1 MSARTSDQRRAMSKA
16 LTRAANASVAD
27 VLLTAQGSAGLCSRI
42 GVTGPPGAGK
52 SSLIAALVRRRLQRG
67 GDIAILAIDPT
78 SPVSGGAILG
88 DRIRMEDLAQ
98 NPRVYI
104 RSLASRRSHDGLA
117 DNLPDMLE
125 IVERAGF
132 AEAILETVGVGQV
145 EYAVRHVVDTILL
158 VLMPG
163 AGDQIQA
170 MKGGI
175 LETADIVVV
184 NKSDQPG
191 ARQLAGELAAVM
203 KMRGDDEGWTPPIV
217 PTSINDPASIEALA
231 AEIDRHQ
238 AWLVGRPGAAGRL
251 ESRRAQHVG
260 SLVARRV
267 SGILEQLPA
276 DVLREPLASLYET
289 VVRHLAEPRRTMA
302 DDVSKE
308 SQRSKPTVQDRRSL
322 SAERQQRED

>member
-1 MSARTSDQRRAMSKA
+1 MSARSSEARRTMSKA

-27 VLLTAQGSAGLCSRI
+27 VLLTAQGSAGLCGRI

-52 SSLIAALVRRRLQRG
+52 SSLIAALARHRLQREG
-67 GDIAILAIDPT
+67 NIAILAIDPT

-132 AEAILETVGVGQV
+132 VEAILETVGVGQV

-175 LETADIVVV
+175 LETADILVV

-191 ARQLAGELAAVM
+191 ARQLAGELAGVI
-203 KMRGDDEGWTPPIV
+203 KKRGEGDDAWTPPIV
-217 PTSINDPASIEALA
+217 PTSLHDPPSIEALA

-238 AWLVGRPGAAGRL
+238 AWLTSRPGVAGRL
-251 ESRRAQHVG
+251 ESRHAQHVG

-267 SGILEQLPA
+267 SEVLEALPPE
-276 DVLREPLASLYET
+276 VLREPIASLYQT
-289 VVRHLAEPRRTMA
+289 VVRNLVEPHIKTA
-302 DDVSKE
+302 
-308 SQRSKPTVQDRRSL
+308 QPT
-322 SAERQQRED
+322 

>member
-1 MSARTSDQRRAMSKA
+1 MSARTSEQRRTMSKA

-52 SSLIAALVRRRLQRG
+52 STLIAALARRRLQRE

-191 ARQLAGELAAVM
+191 ARQLAAELAAVV
-203 KMRGDDEGWTPPIV
+203 KKRGEDDEGWTPPIV
-217 PTSINDPASIEALA
+217 PTSLNDPASIEALA

-238 AWLVGRPGAAGRL
+238 AWLANRPGTAGRL

-267 SGILEQLPA
+267 SEVLEELPA
-276 DVLREPLASLYET
+276 EVLREPLASLYET
-289 VVRHLAEPRRTMA
+289 VMRRLAEPRITTA
-302 DDVSKE
+302 
-308 SQRSKPTVQDRRSL
+308 QPT
-322 SAERQQRED
+322 

>member
-1 MSARTSDQRRAMSKA
+1 MSKA
-16 LTRAANASVAD
+16 LTRAADASVAE
-27 VLLTAQGSAGLCSRI
+27 VLLTAQGSAGLCGRI

-52 SSLIAALVRRRLQRG
+52 SSLIAALARHRLRRE

-132 AEAILETVGVGQV
+132 VEAILETVGVGQV

-175 LETADIVVV
+175 LETADILVV
-184 NKSDQPG
+184 NKADQPG
-191 ARQLAGELAAVM
+191 ARQFAGELAGVI
-203 KMRGDDEGWTPPIV
+203 KKRGEGDEAWMPPIV
-217 PTSINDPASIEALA
+217 STSLHDPACIEALA

-238 AWLVGRPGAAGRL
+238 AWLANRPGAGGRL
-251 ESRRAQHVG
+251 ESRHAQHVG

-267 SGILEQLPA
+267 GEVLEELPPE
-276 DVLREPLASLYET
+276 VLREPLASLYET
-289 VVRHLAEPRRTMA
+289 VMRRLVEPHIKTA
-302 DDVSKE
+302 
-308 SQRSKPTVQDRRSL
+308 QPT
-322 SAERQQRED
+322 

>member
-1 MSARTSDQRRAMSKA
+1 MSAHSSEQRRAMSKA

-27 VLLTAQGSAGLCSRI
+27 VLTTAQGSAGLCARI

-52 SSLIAALVRRRLQRG
+52 SSLIAALARRRLQNE

-132 AEAILETVGVGQV
+132 VEAILETVGVGQV

-175 LETADIVVV
+175 LETADILVV

-191 ARQLAGELAAVM
+191 ARQLASELAAVI
-203 KMRGDDEGWTPPIV
+203 KLSGDGEDGWAPPIV
-217 PTSINDPASIEALA
+217 ATSINDAASIDALA

-238 AWLVGRPGAAGRL
+238 AWLANRPGAGGRL
-251 ESRRAQHVG
+251 ERRRAQHVG

-267 SGILEQLPA
+267 SEVLDELPA
-276 DVLREPLASLYET
+276 DVLRAPLASLYEA
-289 VVRHLAEPRRTMA
+289 VVRRLAAQDDGAADVNRR
-302 DDVSKE
+302 
-308 SQRSKPTVQDRRSL
+308 RR
-322 SAERQQRED
+322 RG

>member
-1 MSARTSDQRRAMSKA
+1 MAD
-16 LTRAANASVAD
+16 ASVAD
-27 VLLTAQGSAGLCSRI
+27 VLAIAEGASGACRRI

-52 SSLIAALVRRRLQRG
+52 SSLIAALVRHRLSRD
-67 GDIAILAIDPT
+67 GDIAVLAIDPT

-125 IVERAGF
+125 IVENAGF
-132 AEAILETVGVGQV
+132 SEAILETVGVGQV

-158 VLMPG
+158 VLPPG

-175 LETADIVVV
+175 LETADILVV
-184 NKSDQPG
+184 NKADLPG
-191 ARQLAGELAAVM
+191 AQQLASELAGVM
-203 KMRGDDEGWTPPIV
+203 KLRGETDAGWVPPIIQ
-217 PTSINDPASIEALA
+217 TCIRDAGSIAALA
-231 AEIDRHQ
+231 SEVDRHQ
-238 AWLVGRPGAAGRL
+238 AWIAGRAGATGRL
-251 ESRRAQHVG
+251 EARRAQHVA

-267 SGILEQLPA
+267 AEVLERTSPET
-276 DVLREPLASLYET
+276 LRQPLAGLYGS
-289 VVRHLAEPRRTMA
+289 VVDRLALPERTA
-302 DDVSKE
+302 
-308 SQRSKPTVQDRRSL
+308 
-322 SAERQQRED
+322 

>member
-1 MSARTSDQRRAMSKA
+1 MNARTGEQRRAMSKA
-16 LTRAANASVAD
+16 LSRAANASVAD
-27 VLLTAQGSAGLCSRI
+27 VLATAQGSAGQCSRI

-52 SSLIAALVRRRLQRG
+52 SSLIAVLARRRLQRE
-67 GDIAILAIDPT
+67 GDIAILAVDPT

-98 NPRVYI
+98 NPRIYI
-104 RSLASRRSHDGLA
+104 RSLASRRSRDGLA

-132 AEAILETVGVGQV
+132 VEAILETVGVGQV
-145 EYAVRHVVDTILL
+145 EYAVRNVVDTILL

-175 LETADIVVV
+175 LETADILVV

-191 ARQLAGELAAVM
+191 ARQLASELAGVIKA
-203 KMRGDDEGWTPPIV
+203 RGDGDDNWTSPIV
-217 PTSINDPASIEALA
+217 PTSLHDPASIEALA

-238 AWLVGRPGAAGRL
+238 AWLANRPGASGRL
-251 ESRRAQHVG
+251 ERRRAQHVG

-267 SGILEQLPA
+267 SEVLDELPTE
-276 DVLREPLASLYET
+276 VLRAPLASLYEA
-289 VVRHLAEPRRTMA
+289 VVRRLAEHDEGAAEVGRR
-302 DDVSKE
+302 
-308 SQRSKPTVQDRRSL
+308 RRGS
-322 SAERQQRED
+322 

>member
-1 MSARTSDQRRAMSKA
+1 MNARSSEQRRTMSKA

-27 VLLTAQGSAGLCSRI
+27 VLLTAQGSAGLCARI

-52 SSLIAALVRRRLQRG
+52 SSLIAALVRRRLERE
-67 GDIAILAIDPT
+67 GDIAVLAIDPT

-88 DRIRMEDLAQ
+88 DRIRMEDLTQ

-175 LETADIVVV
+175 LETADILVV

-191 ARQLAGELAAVM
+191 ARQLACELAGVI
-203 KMRGDDEGWTPPIV
+203 KLRGDGDEGWTPSIV
-217 PTSINDPASIEALA
+217 PTSLHDPASIEALA

-238 AWLVGRPGAAGRL
+238 AWLADRPGASGRI
-251 ESRRAQHVG
+251 ERRHTQHVG

-267 SGILEQLPA
+267 GEVLDELPA
-276 DVLREPLASLYET
+276 EVLRAPLASLYEA
-289 VVRHLAEPRRTMA
+289 VVRRLAEHNDGAAGVNKRR
-302 DDVSKE
+302 
-308 SQRSKPTVQDRRSL
+308 RRG
-322 SAERQQRED
+322 

>member
-1 MSARTSDQRRAMSKA
+1 MNARSGEARRAMSKA

-27 VLLTAQGSAGLCSRI
+27 VLKTAQGSAGLCARI

-52 SSLIAALVRRRLQRG
+52 SSLISALARRRLQKE

-78 SPVSGGAILG
+78 SPVGGGAILG

-98 NPRVYI
+98 NPRVFI

-191 ARQLAGELAAVM
+191 ARQLVAELAAVI
-203 KMRGDDEGWTPPIV
+203 KAHGADDGGWVPPIV
-217 PTSINDPASIEALA
+217 MTSLNDAASVEALA
-231 AEIDRHQ
+231 SEIDRHQ
-238 AWLVGRPGAAGRL
+238 AWLTSRPGVAGRL

-267 SGILEQLPA
+267 GEVLEELPA
-276 DVLREPLASLYET
+276 EVLRAPIATLYET
-289 VVRHLAEPRRTMA
+289 VVRRLAEPWITTAQPR
-302 DDVSKE
+302 
-308 SQRSKPTVQDRRSL
+308 
-322 SAERQQRED
+322 

>member
-1 MSARTSDQRRAMSKA
+1 MSTSTGQKRRAMSKA
-16 LTRAANASVAD
+16 LTRAANASVAE
-27 VLLTAQGSAGLCSRI
+27 VLRTAEGSSGVCARI

-52 SSLIAALVRRRLQRG
+52 SSLIAALARRRLRNE

-78 SPVSGGAILG
+78 SPISGGAILG
-88 DRIRMEDLAQ
+88 DRIRMEELAQ

-145 EYAVRHVVDTILL
+145 EYAVRHIVDTILL

-163 AGDQIQA
+163 TGDQIQA

-175 LETADIVVV
+175 LETADILVV

-191 ARQLAGELAAVM
+191 ARQLASELAAVI
-203 KMRGDDEGWTPPIV
+203 KMRGDDGEGWIPPIV
-217 PTSINDPASIEALA
+217 PTSLNDPASIEALA

-238 AWLVGRPGAAGRL
+238 AWLAKRPGAGGRL
-251 ESRRAQHVG
+251 ERRRARHVG

-267 SGILEQLPA
+267 SEVIDELPA
-276 DVLREPLASLYET
+276 EVLREPLAALYDV
-289 VVRHLAEPRRTMA
+289 VVRRLAEHDENAAELGSR
-302 DDVSKE
+302 
-308 SQRSKPTVQDRRSL
+308 RRS
-322 SAERQQRED
+322 S

>member
-1 MSARTSDQRRAMSKA
+1 MNARSSEQRRTMSKA

-27 VLLTAQGSAGLCSRI
+27 VLTTAQGSAGLCGRI

-52 SSLIAALVRRRLQRG
+52 SSLIAALARRRLQKE

-98 NPRVYI
+98 NPRVFI

-132 AEAILETVGVGQV
+132 TEAILETVGVGQV

-163 AGDQIQA
+163 SGDQIQA

-191 ARQLAGELAAVM
+191 ARQLASELAAVM
-203 KMRGDDEGWTPPIV
+203 KLSGADDEGWVPPIV
-217 PTSINDPASIEALA
+217 MTSLKDSASVEALA
-231 AEIDRHQ
+231 LEIDRHQ
-238 AWLVGRPGAAGRL
+238 AWLANRPGVAGRL

-267 SGILEQLPA
+267 SEVLEELPA
-276 DVLREPLASLYET
+276 EVLSAPLATLYEM
-289 VVRHLAEPRRTMA
+289 VVRRLAEPSMTTTQSR
-302 DDVSKE
+302 
-308 SQRSKPTVQDRRSL
+308 
-322 SAERQQRED
+322 

>member
-1 MSARTSDQRRAMSKA
+1 MNARSGEARRAMSKA

-27 VLLTAQGSAGLCSRI
+27 VLKTAQGSAGLCARI

-52 SSLIAALVRRRLQRG
+52 SSLISALARRRLQKE

-78 SPVSGGAILG
+78 SPVGGGAILG

-98 NPRVYI
+98 NPRVFI

-191 ARQLAGELAAVM
+191 ARQLVAELAAVI
-203 KMRGDDEGWTPPIV
+203 KAHGTDDGGWVPPIV
-217 PTSINDPASIEALA
+217 MTSLNDAASVEALA
-231 AEIDRHQ
+231 SEIDRHQ
-238 AWLVGRPGAAGRL
+238 AWLTSRPGVAGRL

-267 SGILEQLPA
+267 GEVLEELPA
-276 DVLREPLASLYET
+276 EVLRAPIATLYET
-289 VVRHLAEPRRTMA
+289 VVRRLAEPWITTAQPR
-302 DDVSKE
+302 
-308 SQRSKPTVQDRRSL
+308 
-322 SAERQQRED
+322 

>member
-1 MSARTSDQRRAMSKA
+1 MNARSGEQRRTMSKA

-27 VLLTAQGSAGLCSRI
+27 VLMTAQGSPGLCGRI

-52 SSLIAALVRRRLQRG
+52 SSLIAALARRRLQKK

-98 NPRVYI
+98 NPRVFI

-163 AGDQIQA
+163 SGDQIQA

-191 ARQLAGELAAVM
+191 ARQLASELAAVL
-203 KMRGDDEGWTPPIV
+203 KIRGEGNEGWTPPIV
-217 PTSINDPASIEALA
+217 MTSVNDAASIEALA
-231 AEIDRHQ
+231 LEIDRHQ
-238 AWLVGRPGAAGRL
+238 AWLASKPGVAGRL

-260 SLVARRV
+260 SLVSRRV
-267 SGILEQLPA
+267 GEVLEEMPA
-276 DVLREPLASLYET
+276 EVLGAPLATLYEM
-289 VVRHLAEPRRTMA
+289 VVRRLAEPLTTTAQPR
-302 DDVSKE
+302 
-308 SQRSKPTVQDRRSL
+308 
-322 SAERQQRED
+322 

>member
-1 MSARTSDQRRAMSKA
+1 MSAPTSQQRRTMSKA

-52 SSLIAALVRRRLQRG
+52 SSLIAALARRRLQKE
-67 GDIAILAIDPT
+67 GDVAILAIDPT

-145 EYAVRHVVDTILL
+145 EYAVRHIVDTILL

-175 LETADIVVV
+175 LETADILVI

-191 ARQLAGELAAVM
+191 ARQLAGELAAVIR
-203 KMRGDDEGWTPPIV
+203 MRGKEEDWTPPIV
-217 PTSINDPASIEALA
+217 LTSLNDSASIEALA

-238 AWLVGRPGAAGRL
+238 AWLASRPGAVGRL
-251 ESRRAQHVG
+251 ESRRAHHVG

-267 SGILEQLPA
+267 SEVLEELPA
-276 DVLREPLASLYET
+276 EALREPLASLYET
-289 VVRHLAEPRRTMA
+289 VVRRLAEPCMA
-302 DDVSKE
+302 
-308 SQRSKPTVQDRRSL
+308 QPT
-322 SAERQQRED
+322 

>member
-1 MSARTSDQRRAMSKA
+1 MNAPQKTDRRALGRA
-16 LTRAANASVAD
+16 LSRTANASVAD
-27 VLLTAQGSAGLCSRI
+27 VLASAQGASGACRRI

-52 SSLIAALVRRRLQRG
+52 SSLIAALVRQRLARD

-98 NPRVYI
+98 NARVYI

-125 IVERAGF
+125 IVENAGF

-158 VLMPG
+158 VLPPG

-175 LETADIVVV
+175 LETADILVV
-184 NKSDQPG
+184 NKADQPG
-191 ARQLAGELAAVM
+191 TQQLASELAGVM
-203 KMRGDDEGWTPPIV
+203 KLRGEAPSGWTPPIV
-217 PTSINDPASIEALA
+217 KTSIRDSASVAALA
-231 AEIDRHQ
+231 EEIDRHQ
-238 AWLVGRPGAAGRL
+238 AWLAGRAGAKGRL
-251 ESRRAQHVG
+251 EARRAQHVA

-267 SGILEQLPA
+267 AEVLERTSPE
-276 DVLREPLASLYET
+276 DLRRPLAGLYES
-289 VVRHLAEPRRTMA
+289 VIRHLAVFNGA
-302 DDVSKE
+302 
-308 SQRSKPTVQDRRSL
+308 
-322 SAERQQRED
+322 A